1 MILVGKYCE
10 NEDNK
15 EVAYEEGQSL
25 ENKYGIKFYEI
36 SCETGKN
43 IKDIFYDSLSQISR
57 KIEEGNNNFYFRD
70 NKDVRNIRLIKES
83 LQDDITIQNRKRNI
97 CL

>member
-70 NKDVRNIRLIKES
+70 NKDDGNIILIKES
-83 LQDDITIQNRKRNI
+83 LQNRKRKKNM
-97 CL
+97 CS